1 VGGKMG
7 GLNRYS
13 KGLFRA
19 SERGIE
25 GDPWADNRAKGK
37 SK

>member
-1 VGGKMG
+1 VGGKMR

-19 SERGIE
+19 NERGIE